1 MASVILNSLAEKPA
15 LRTDRGIQRAEAIL
29 MAARDI
35 LVAEGYAGL
44 SMRGVATRAQM
55 SLSNVQHYY
64 KGLEG
69 LVEALLIYLMDDY
82 QQQIDALIQSM
93 KQHTQ
98 HEQLSA
104 VLDLLLSEGRK
115 VEVSGVFVEA
125 WALAQRLPFAARVM
139 QQIQERERKAFYK
152 LMYGLNPHISA
163 SEYKQRAALSVT
175 LIHGLMVQPAGTS
188 SLNRAQM
195 EQLVRQQILKLAVST
210 EYHQ

>member
-15 LRTDRGIQRAEAIL
+15 LRTDRGLQRAEAIL

-104 VLDLLLSEGRK
+104 VLDLLLSEGCK

-152 LMYGLNPHISA
+152 LMYGLNPQISA

-175 LIHGLMVQPAGTS
+175 LIHGLMVQPADTS

-195 EQLVRQQILKLAVST
+195 EQLVRQQILQLAVST
-210 EYHQ
+210 E